1 MNEFFAYL
9 IKNLVDQPDHVQ
21 VHSFQDDKGI
31 VVEVRVKKEDIG
43 KVLGRKGSTIKA
55 LRTLAMMICARAGHR
70 VHLVLVE

>member
-1 MNEFFAYL
+1 MNEFFAYI
-9 IKNLVDQPDHVQ
+9 IKNLVDAPELVQ
-21 VHSFQDDKGI
+21 VNSFQGDNGI

-55 LRTLAMMICARAGHR
+55 LRTIAMMICARAGHR